1 MEEDRKNKRKIK
13 MEHIVYGLAVL
24 MLLFSIFFRLNFRI
38 YKNSTLSM
46 YPTIDVGD
54 YSFATFN
61 FKEIHRGDMI
71 AFKDPFG
78 SGDNYIKRVIGLP
91 NETIE
96 IKDHELYINGEK
108 YDDIFKY
115 SEIPETYYQIDLDE
129 DEYFVMG
136 DNRSISLDSRDFGPI
151 KYQDIIAKVITV
163 VKPPVKW

>member
-1 MEEDRKNKRKIK
+1 MEEDRKKVKKIRI
-13 MEHIVYGLAVL
+13 ELIVYGLAVL

-54 YSFATFN
+54 YSIATFN
-61 FKEIHRGDMI
+61 FKEINRGDMI

-96 IKDHELYINGEK
+96 IKDHELYISGEK
-108 YDDIFKY
+108 YDDIFKS
-115 SEIPETYYQIDLDE
+115 SEIPETYYEIVLE
-129 DEYFVMG
+129 SDEYFVMG

-151 KYQDIIAKVITV
+151 KYQDIIAKVIRV
-163 VKPPVKW
+163 VKSPVD

>member
-61 FKEIHRGDMI
+61 FKEINRGDMI

-108 YDDIFKY
+108 YDDVFKS
-115 SEIPETYYQIDLDE
+115 SEIPENYYEIVLE
-129 DEYFVMG
+129 SDEYFVMG

-151 KYQDIIAKVITV
+151 KYQDIIAKVIRV
-163 VKPPVKW
+163 VKPPVK